1 MPSVTVVPDKSKRE
15 SQVISNPELLECLGN
30 QTAFYDLYI
39 KLTNRAIDAY
49 VKAGRRKFAVKLH
62 GSLAALDVLVIK
74 LFLCPYLTSPILS
87 HRGRLTSSLQTYSSL
102 PAHYAPHNWT
112 SLESYMLSQAI
123 NVYALAGTNKD
134 KQWINIVLKY
144 LKLWSNGSIGELLTR
159 QDDSATYITNLVESL
174 KVSVDKLSERL
185 LSFFTPGRSVISP
198 GFPI

>member
-1 MPSVTVVPDKSKRE
+1 MPSVTVVPDKSKRV

-30 QTAFYDLYI
+30 QTAFYDLYV

-62 GSLAALDVLVIK
+62 GSLAALDVLVTK
-74 LFLCPYLTSPILS
+74 LFLCPHLIVPILS

-123 NVYALAGTNKD
+123 NVYALAGTNRD
-134 KQWINIVLKY
+134 KQWIHIALKY
-144 LKLWSNGSIGELLTR
+144 LKLWSNGSIDELLTR
-159 QDDSATYITNLVESL
+159 QNDNATYITNLVGSL

-185 LSFFTPGRSVISP
+185 
-198 GFPI
+198 